1 MDILIKDAEIIV
13 GKKVRKSA
21 VSYGFDVSEHATGVC
36 VLRTDTSKIY
46 IDLLTTIET
55 NPKDDLVRRMQ
66 NFLNS
71 LEKLKQELQYKE
83 YIITAI
89 EDCWLKVFPGGANVE
104 CLKHLARFS
113 TLVWMSFKKDS
124 NDIFFIL
131 PTSARAQIKF
141 NKQDQINA
149 GNVEIKKITKGKNK
163 GKLKKIDIKLLVI
176 DYIKTAFGVEIKE
189 DNQADGF
196 VLALAGLLR

>member
-1 MDILIKDAEIIV
+1 MFLEGNTLRDLGKNMYQDIIKKIRPNLE
-13 GKKVRKSA
+13 KV
-21 VSYGFDVSEHATGVC
+21 
-36 VLRTDTSKIY
+36 
-46 IDLLTTIET
+46 
-55 NPKDDLVRRMQ
+55 
-66 NFLNS
+66 

-124 NDIFFIL
+124 DDIFFIL

-149 GNVEIKKITKGKNK
+149 GNVKIEKITKGKNK